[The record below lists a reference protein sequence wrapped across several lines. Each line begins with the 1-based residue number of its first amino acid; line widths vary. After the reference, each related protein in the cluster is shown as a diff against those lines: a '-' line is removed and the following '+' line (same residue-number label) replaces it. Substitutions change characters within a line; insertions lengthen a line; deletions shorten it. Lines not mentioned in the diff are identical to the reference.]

1 MDLQKNNGFVN
12 RFDANDVAQNK
23 VMGILAYI
31 GILFLV
37 PLFAAKNSPYSRFH
51 ANQGLVL
58 CLAEVAYGI
67 VYGILSVI
75 LMWIPIIGWIT
86 IALLGLV
93 SIVFFVFMILG
104 IINACSGEVKPLPI
118 IGGITILK

>member
-37 PLFAAKNSPYSRFH
+37 PIFAAKNSPYSRFH

-58 CLAEVAYGI
+58 FIVEAAYGI
-67 VYGILSVI
+67 VYAILAFI
-75 LMWIPIIGWIT
+75 LAFIPIIGWIT
-86 IALLGLV
+86 ILLLGLV
-93 SIVFFVFMILG
+93 NIVFFVFMILG

-118 IGGITILK
+118 IGAITIIK

>member
-1 MDLQKNNGFVN
+1 MDLQKNNSYVN
-12 RFDANDVAQNK
+12 KFDANDVAQNK

-37 PLFAAKNSPYSRFH
+37 PLFAAKNSPYARFH

-58 CLAEVAYGI
+58 CIASVAYSI
-67 VYGILSVI
+67 VYAILAVI
-75 LMWIPIIGWIT
+75 LVWIPVIGWIT
-86 IALLGLV
+86 IGLLGLV
-93 SIVFFVFMILG
+93 SIVFLVFVILG
-104 IINACSGEVKPLPI
+104 IINACSGEVKTLPI

>member
-1 MDLQKNNGFVN
+1 MKNQEDLKMNK
-12 RFDANDVAQNK
+12 FDANDVAQNK

-58 CLAEVAYGI
+58 FLLELVYGI
-67 VYGILSVI
+67 VYGILAAI
-75 LMWIPIIGWIT
+75 FIWIPVVGTLVIT
-86 IALLGLV
+86 VLGLV
-93 SIVFFVFMILG
+93 SLVFIVLMVLG
-104 IINACSGEVKPLPI
+104 IINACSGEAKKLPV
-118 IGGITILK
+118 IGAITLIK

>member
-1 MDLQKNNGFVN
+1 MDLQKNNFVN

-31 GILFLV
+31 GFLFLV

-58 CLAEVAYGI
+58 FIVEFAYGI
-67 VYGILSVI
+67 VYAILTFI
-75 LMWIPIIGWIT
+75 LAFIPIIGWLL
-86 IALLGLV
+86 IAVLGLV
-93 SIVFFVFMILG
+93 NIVFFVFMILG
-104 IINACSGEVKPLPI
+104 IMNACSGEAKKLPL

>member
-58 CLAEVAYGI
+58 CLASIAYGI
-67 VYGILSVI
+67 VYGILAVI
-75 LMWIPIIGWIT
+75 LVWIPIIGWIT

-93 SIVFFVFMILG
+93 SIVFYVFMILG

>member
-12 RFDANDVAQNK
+12 KFDANDVAQNK

-31 GILFLV
+31 WILFLV
-37 PLFAAKNSPYSRFH
+37 PIFAAKNSPYARFH

-58 CLAEVAYGI
+58 FIIQTAYGI
-67 VYGILSVI
+67 VYGILSFI
-75 LMWIPIIGWIT
+75 LAFIPIIGWIA
-86 IALLGLV
+86 ILLLGLV
-93 SIVFFVFMILG
+93 NIVFFVFMILG
-104 IINACSGEVKPLPI
+104 IINACSGEVKPLPL